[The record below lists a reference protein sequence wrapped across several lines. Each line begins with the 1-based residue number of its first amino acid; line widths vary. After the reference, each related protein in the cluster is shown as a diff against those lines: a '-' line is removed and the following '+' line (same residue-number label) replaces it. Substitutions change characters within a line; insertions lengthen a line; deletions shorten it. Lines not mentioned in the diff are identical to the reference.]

1 MVDHGSDYH
10 AGRFPTGVAGR
21 RADLHSLG
29 DVLPAVLARYALD
42 SSIGS
47 ERVYDL
53 IDCCEGNNSTGES
66 GKHLRDATLP
76 VAEMCGGTV

>member
-10 AGRFPTGVAGR
+10 VERFPTDVAGR

-42 SSIGS
+42 RSTGS
-47 ERVYDL
+47 GSVYNL
-53 IDCCEGNNSTGES
+53 FDCQEENNSTGES
-66 GKHLRDATLP
+66 GKHRRDATLP